1 MIMDNKHTL
10 IGLDGVVEFGEYLN
24 KLHQVTHRAYT
35 FEMPDAS
42 GRLVA
47 CSLEDVIRE
56 LHDYIESRRQVF
68 RVQIIC
74 VDRQAGTI
82 SSTDKQ
88 FKRVSK

>member
-1 MIMDNKHTL
+1 MDTKTTL

-24 KLHQVTHRAYT
+24 TLHQVSHRAYT
-35 FEMPDAS
+35 FETPDAS
-42 GRLVA
+42 GRLVT

-56 LHDYIESRRQVF
+56 LQDYVDSRRQVF

-82 SSTDKQ
+82 VSTDKQ